1 MFDYLKTM
9 IDLYVPSVEEKDQH
23 EGQGM
28 VEYALILALISIVVI
43 AVLVLFNEPLTNIYN
58 EILDALQIGDGGG
71 TD

>member
-1 MFDYLKTM
+1 MAEYIKTL
-9 IDLYVPSVEEKDQH
+9 INLYVPRLEETDQH

-58 EILDALQIGDGGG
+58 EILDALQVGDGGS
-71 TD
+71 